1 VAVVTT
7 PETPRPPADPSG
19 EGGSGPAGRRRV
31 DDGGDDGAT
40 LGSAGELVTLSR
52 ILPRLPDADAAD
64 TGPGDDCAVVRAP
77 DGRFVITTDM
87 MVEGPD
93 FRLAWS
99 TPHDLGRRA
108 AASNL
113 ADVAAMGARPT
124 ALLVA
129 IAAPARTPVRDLEAL
144 ADGLRD
150 GCRVQAPGCGVVGG
164 DLSVADALVITV
176 TATGDLE
183 GREPVLRS
191 GARPGDVIAVAGT
204 LGMAAAGVRLL
215 FDHARSAAPGGDPVP
230 DAGLAR
236 ALRAEHPDAV
246 EAQLSPVA
254 PIAAGVEAARAGA
267 TAMLDVSDGLLLD
280 LGRMARASD
289 VAIDLRTA
297 RLAGDARRVA
307 DAHPALPPVALDLVL
322 TGGEDHALV
331 AAFPAQAE
339 LPASFRVIGAV
350 AETGADGPAVT
361 VDGAPY
367 AGPRTPRGGWDPY
380 ADWDGA
386 R

>member
-19 EGGSGPAGRRRV
+19 EGRSGPADR
-31 DDGGDDGAT
+31 DGAADGAT

-52 ILPRLPDADAAD
+52 ILPRLPDADSAD
-64 TGPGDDCAVVRAP
+64 QGPGDDCAVVRAP

-93 FRLAWS
+93 FRRAWS

-129 IAAPARTPVRDLEAL
+129 IAAPAGTPVRDLEAL

-164 DLSVADALVITV
+164 DLSVSEALVITV

-215 FDHARSAAPGGDPVP
+215 FDHARSANAGADPVP

-236 ALRAEHPDAV
+236 ALRAAHPAAV

-280 LGRMARASD
+280 LGRMARASG
-289 VAIDLRTA
+289 VGIDLRA
-297 RLAGDARRVA
+297 AALAGDVGRVA
-307 DAHPALPPVALDLVL
+307 AAHPALPASALDLVL

-331 AAFPAQAE
+331 AAFPAGAE
-339 LPASFRVIGAV
+339 LPGAFRVIGAV
-350 AETGADGPAVT
+350 AAAGAAGPGVT

>member
-1 VAVVTT
+1 MTT
-7 PETPRPPADPSG
+7 PGMPSAADPT
-19 EGGSGPAGRRRV
+19 
-31 DDGGDDGAT
+31 DGGADDAT
-40 LGSAGELVTLSR
+40 LGSAGELATLAR
-52 ILPRLPDADAAD
+52 ILPHLPSADGAD
-64 TGPGDDCAVVRAP
+64 VGPGDDCAVVRAP

-87 MVEGPD
+87 MIEGPD

-108 AASNL
+108 ATSNL

-129 IAAPARTPVRDLEAL
+129 IAAPAGTRVADLEAL
-144 ADGLRD
+144 ADGLRE
-150 GCRVQAPGCGVVGG
+150 GCALQAPGCGVVGG
-164 DLSVADALVITV
+164 DLSVSDALAITV

-183 GREPVLRS
+183 GRDPVLRS

-215 FDHARSAAPGGDPVP
+215 FDHARSAAAGGEPMP
-230 DAGLAR
+230 DAAR
-236 ALRAEHPDAV
+236 ARVLRAAHPAAV

-254 PIAAGVEAARAGA
+254 PLTAGVAAARAGA

-280 LGRMARASD
+280 LGRMARASGA
-289 VAIDLRTA
+289 AIDLRSA
-297 RLAGDARRVA
+297 ALADDARRVA
-307 DAHPALPPVALDLVL
+307 GAHPSLPPAALDLVL

-331 AAFPAQAE
+331 AAFPAGTD
-339 LPASFRVIGAV
+339 LPAPFRTIGV
-350 AETGADGPAVT
+350 VGGAGPGGPAVT

-367 AGPRTPRGGWDPY
+367 AGPRTPLGGWDPY

>member
-7 PETPRPPADPSG
+7 PGTPSAADPTDG
-19 EGGSGPAGRRRV
+19 AAGT
-31 DDGGDDGAT
+31 GDPAT
-40 LGSAGELVTLSR
+40 LGSAGELATLAR
-52 ILPRLPDADAAD
+52 ILPHLPAAD
-64 TGPGDDCAVVRAP
+64 GAEVGPGDDCAVVRAP

-87 MVEGPD
+87 MIEGPD

-99 TPHDLGRRA
+99 SPHDLGRRA
-108 AASNL
+108 ATSNL

-129 IAAPARTPVRDLEAL
+129 IAAPARTPVTDLEAL
-144 ADGLRD
+144 ADGLRE
-150 GCRVQAPGCGVVGG
+150 GCALQAPGCGVVGG
-164 DLSVADALVITV
+164 DLSVSDALVITV

-183 GREPVLRS
+183 GRDPVLRS

-215 FDHARSAAPGGDPVP
+215 FEHARTAAAGGDPLP
-230 DAGLAR
+230 DTALAR
-236 ALRAEHPDAV
+236 RLRASHPAAI

-254 PIAAGVEAARAGA
+254 PLAAGVAAARAGA

-280 LGRMARASD
+280 LGRMARASE
-289 VAIDLRTA
+289 VGIDLGSA
-297 RLAGDARRVA
+297 ALADDARRVA
-307 DAHPALPPVALDLVL
+307 AAHPSLPPAALDLVL

-331 AAFPAQAE
+331 ASFPAGATLPDPFRAIGRVVAPGAE
-339 LPASFRVIGAV
+339 
-350 AETGADGPAVT
+350 GPAVT

-367 AGPRTPRGGWDPY
+367 AGPRTTLGGWDPY
-380 ADWDGA
+380 ADWDGS

>member
-7 PETPRPPADPSG
+7 PGTPSAADPTDRG
-19 EGGSGPAGRRRV
+19 T
-31 DDGGDDGAT
+31 GDPAT
-40 LGSAGELVTLSR
+40 LGSAGELATLAR
-52 ILPRLPDADAAD
+52 ILPHLPPSDAAD
-64 TGPGDDCAVVRAP
+64 VGPGDDCAVVRAP

-87 MVEGPD
+87 MIEGPD

-99 TPHDLGRRA
+99 TFHDLGRRA
-108 AASNL
+108 ATSNL
-113 ADVAAMGARPT
+113 ADVAAMGARPS

-129 IAAPARTPVRDLEAL
+129 IAAPAGTRVADLEAL
-144 ADGLRD
+144 ADGLRE
-150 GCRVQAPGCGVVGG
+150 GCLLQAPGCGVVGG
-164 DLSVADALVITV
+164 DLSVSDALAITV

-183 GREPVLRS
+183 GRDPVLRS
-191 GARPGDVIAVAGT
+191 GARAGDVVAVAGT
-204 LGMAAAGVRLL
+204 LGMAAAGVALL
-215 FDHARSAAPGGDPVP
+215 FAHARSGADSVP

-236 ALRAEHPDAV
+236 ALRAAHPDAV

-254 PIAAGVEAARAGA
+254 PLGAGADAARAGA

-280 LGRMARASD
+280 LARMARASGTG
-289 VAIDLRTA
+289 IDLA
-297 RLAGDARRVA
+297 SAALAEDARRVA
-307 DAHPALPPVALDLVL
+307 AAHPSLPPRALDLVL

-331 AAFPAQAE
+331 AAFPPGAA
-339 LPASFRVIGAV
+339 LPAPFRAIGAV
-350 AETGADGPAVT
+350 VAAGVEGPAVT

-367 AGPRTPRGGWDPY
+367 AGPRTPLGGWDPY

>member
-7 PETPRPPADPSG
+7 PGTPSAADPT
-19 EGGSGPAGRRRV
+19 
-31 DDGGDDGAT
+31 DGGAGDPAT
-40 LGSAGELVTLSR
+40 LGSAGELATLAR
-52 ILPRLPDADAAD
+52 ILPHLPAADAAD
-64 TGPGDDCAVVRAP
+64 VGPGDDCAVVRAP

-87 MVEGPD
+87 MIEGPD

-99 TPHDLGRRA
+99 TYHDLGRRA
-108 AASNL
+108 ATSNL
-113 ADVAAMGARPT
+113 ADVAAMGARPS

-129 IAAPARTPVRDLEAL
+129 IAAPAGTRVADLEAL
-144 ADGLRD
+144 ADGLRE
-150 GCRVQAPGCGVVGG
+150 GCRLQAPGCGVVGG
-164 DLSVADALVITV
+164 DLSVSDALAITV

-204 LGMAAAGVRLL
+204 LGMAAAGVALL
-215 FDHARSAAPGGDPVP
+215 FAHARSGADPIP

-236 ALRAEHPDAV
+236 ALRAAHPDAV

-254 PIAAGVEAARAGA
+254 PLGAGADAARAGA

-280 LGRMARASD
+280 LARMARASG
-289 VAIDLRTA
+289 AGIDLA
-297 RLAGDARRVA
+297 SAALAEDARRVA
-307 DAHPALPPVALDLVL
+307 AAHPSLPPRALDLVL

-331 AAFPAQAE
+331 AAFPPGAPV
-339 LPASFRVIGAV
+339 PAPFRAIGMVV
-350 AETGADGPAVT
+350 AAGADGPAVT

-367 AGPRTPRGGWDPY
+367 AGPRTPLGGWDPY

>member
-1 VAVVTT
+1 MTT
-7 PETPRPPADPSG
+7 PGTPFAADPTDGSIGPRGAVGPAD
-19 EGGSGPAGRRRV
+19 AT
-31 DDGGDDGAT
+31 DDAAT
-40 LGSAGELVTLSR
+40 LGSAGELATLAR
-52 ILPRLPDADAAD
+52 ILPHLPAADAAD
-64 TGPGDDCAVVRAP
+64 EGPGDDCAVVRAP

-87 MVEGPD
+87 MIEGPD

-108 AASNL
+108 ATSNL

-129 IAAPARTPVRDLEAL
+129 IAAPAGTPVADLEAL
-144 ADGLRD
+144 ADGLRE
-150 GCRVQAPGCGVVGG
+150 GCLLQAPGCGVVGG
-164 DLSVADALVITV
+164 DLSVSDALVITV

-183 GREPVLRS
+183 GRDPVLRS

-215 FDHARSAAPGGDPVP
+215 FDHARSPGPDGALVP
-230 DAGLAR
+230 DPALAR
-236 ALRAEHPDAV
+236 ALRASHPDAI
-246 EAQLSPVA
+246 EAQLAPVA
-254 PIAAGVEAARAGA
+254 PLTAGVAAGRAGA

-280 LGRMARASD
+280 LGRLARASG
-289 VAIDLRTA
+289 VAVDLGSGA
-297 RLAGDARRVA
+297 LADDARRVA
-307 DAHPALPPVALDLVL
+307 AAHASLPPAALDLVL

-331 AAFPAQAE
+331 AAFPAGAT
-339 LPASFRVIGAV
+339 LPDPFRAIGVV
-350 AETGADGPAVT
+350 AAPGPDGPTVT

-367 AGPRTPRGGWDPY
+367 AGPDTPLGGWDPY